1 MQAEVDPAVP
11 TVDNKRIKTVESAE
25 VDQEAQSSSV
35 VAVVDGAAAVTSG
48 QRGSKCWQSLDD
60 VADKEWIDTQNRY
73 NDERNTNAVVCYP
86 SEMIVARKW
95 VKVGKHFN
103 KGGKTFVLFQRFPE
117 KGSKDSK
124 VVELKL
130 EPEEWVLFEGKFEG
144 IKEFIEAVEGKN
156 GLNVD
161 DCLTHESI
169 NRNLKDFMGMKQCRI
184 VIRDNLMLTLSW
196 NVEKKQ
202 SNVDLRRGE
211 EVVSDK
217 GVKFWKA
224 GKEGICLSAG
234 GFDYLAR
241 FLKPIINDG
250 LRMWRDMY
258 KFCGHLEESCL
269 STYVP
274 RYYGHANGEFENRSF
289 RRTLPSKDQ
298 AEEEDYSLHFE
309 SQWKYE
315 RPEVSPWD

>member
-1 MQAEVDPAVP
+1 MQAEVDPAAP
-11 TVDNKRIKTVESAE
+11 TVDKRMKTVESAE
-25 VDQEAQSSSV
+25 GVPEGQSSNVVEVV
-35 VAVVDGAAAVTSG
+35 VAGEAAVPSG

-60 VADKEWIDTQNRY
+60 VADREWIDTQNRY
-73 NDERNTNAVVCYP
+73 NDERNKNAVVCYP

-130 EPEEWVLFEGKFEG
+130 EPEEWFLFAGKFEA

-156 GLNVD
+156 GQDVD
-161 DCLTHESI
+161 VCLTHESI
-169 NRNLKDFMGMKQCRI
+169 NRNLKDFMGMKQCRV

-250 LRMWRDMY
+250 LKMWRDMY
-258 KFCGHLEESCL
+258 AFCGHLEESCL

-274 RYYGHANGEFENRSF
+274 RYYSHDMEFENRSF
-289 RRTLPSKDQ
+289 HRTLPFKDQ
-298 AEEEDYSLHFE
+298 TEEEDYSRNFE
-309 SQWKYE
+309 SQWKFE
-315 RPEVSPWD
+315 RDQGSPWD